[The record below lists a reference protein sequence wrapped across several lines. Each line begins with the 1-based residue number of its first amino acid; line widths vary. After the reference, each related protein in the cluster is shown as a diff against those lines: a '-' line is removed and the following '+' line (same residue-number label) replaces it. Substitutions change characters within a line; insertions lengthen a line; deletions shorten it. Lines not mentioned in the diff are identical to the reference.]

1 MDVRAIMAAD
11 NSSDD
16 GDDTGVFD
24 AQPQTQPLPPPP
36 QQQSQLQ
43 QYQAPAAT
51 GTGGG
56 GGGAV
61 SALVQGIGGSGS
73 GGKTGGGGP
82 ARFQQQ
88 VGAAAGAA
96 AAGAVPERRKKTNEL
111 AELHDGD
118 DDEDVS
124 EEAHVDY
131 VCARV
136 TGGRPHPG
144 HVVETRALAA
154 CVPPP
159 LTYKARIPRRLA
171 DSGALSRLQLEAA
184 LYCCQMHER
193 RLPNGERAGWLLGD
207 NTGIGASFV
216 FGSSVW

>member
-118 DDEDVS
+118 DDDNVT
-124 EEAHVDY
+124 EEAHVQYEPRDWMY
-131 VCARV
+131 AFNVQISLC
-136 TGGRPHPG
+136 
-144 HVVETRALAA
+144 HVLD
-154 CVPPP
+154 C
-159 LTYKARIPRRLA
+159 
-171 DSGALSRLQLEAA
+171 
-184 LYCCQMHER
+184 
-193 RLPNGERAGWLLGD
+193 LLGWVRSA
-207 NTGIGASFV
+207 GEEGARAAEEQGTALGGPAPSVLRVGQRVRLHSFV
-216 FGSSVW
+216 E